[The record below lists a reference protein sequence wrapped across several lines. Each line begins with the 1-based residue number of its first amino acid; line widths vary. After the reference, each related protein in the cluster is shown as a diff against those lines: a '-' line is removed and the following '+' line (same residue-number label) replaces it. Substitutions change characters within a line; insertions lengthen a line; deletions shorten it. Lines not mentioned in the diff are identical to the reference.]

1 MKKTKV
7 LFLSAWYP
15 HRYDAMEGLFVQ
27 KHAWAASRYTDVCV
41 LFLLADK
48 NITDYEIVTNKNQGV
63 LETIVYYP
71 KRVGLLRK
79 IVTYFRAFQ
88 KGYTHVLSNWGKP
101 KVTHAHILTRTG
113 FLAYLLKK
121 KYGIPYIITEQW
133 SRYLPEKR
141 TYTGFL
147 RKYLTRL
154 VVRNAEY
161 LLPVSQTLAD
171 AMQCVGLQAKRTIC
185 VGNVVDDFFY
195 VPQEKQPR
203 TKRRILHVSCFDESA
218 KNIRG
223 ILRAVQRLSDERFD
237 FELIIIG
244 TGPDFKQIHKEAQ
257 NLMLNSVIRF
267 VGEQTPQ
274 QVSDWMH
281 QSDFFVLFS
290 NYETF
295 ATVIPEAL
303 ASGIPVV
310 SSQVG
315 IAPQLVTQE
324 TGILV
329 SVGDED
335 GLYSALQWMLNN
347 FQNFDSEKLRQYA
360 LPFSSQQIG
369 LQLRNCYKS
378 ATVRS

>member
-1 MKKTKV
+1 MNRRKV

-15 HRYDAMEGLFVQ
+15 HRYDAMAGLFVQ
-27 KHAWAASRYTDVCV
+27 KHAFAASRYTDVCI

-48 NITDYEIVTNKNQGV
+48 QVTDYEIVTNKNQGI

-71 KRVGLLRK
+71 KKRGLVRK

-88 KGYTHVLSNWGKP
+88 KGYAHVLSRWGKP

-133 SRYLPEKR
+133 SRYLPEKQ

-147 RKYLTRL
+147 RKHLSQT
-154 VVRNAEY
+154 VVRNAEC

-171 AMQCVGLQAKRTIC
+171 AMQCVGLQAKRTTC

-223 ILRAVQRLSDERFD
+223 ILRAIQRLSDERFD

-244 TGPDFKQIHKEAQ
+244 TGPDFKQVHKEAN
-257 NLMLNSVIRF
+257 NLMVSPVVRF

-315 IAPQLVTQE
+315 IAPQLVTQD

-335 GLYSALQWMLNN
+335 ALYSALLWMLNN
-347 FQNFDSEKLRQYA
+347 FQNYDSEKLRQYA

>member
-15 HRYDAMEGLFVQ
+15 HRYDAMAGLFVQ
-27 KHAWAASRYTDVCV
+27 KQALTASRYTDVCV
-41 LFLLADK
+41 LFLLTDK
-48 NITDYEIVTNKNQGV
+48 NVTDYEIVTNKNQGV

-71 KRVGLLRK
+71 KKVGLLRK

-88 KGYTHVLSNWGKP
+88 KGYAHVLSNWGKP

-133 SRYLPEKR
+133 SRYLPEKQ

-171 AMQCVGLQAKRTIC
+171 AMQYVGLQAKRTVC

-195 VPQEKQPR
+195 VPQEKQSR
-203 TKRRILHVSCFDESA
+203 AKKRILHVSCFDESA

-223 ILRAVQRLSDERFD
+223 ILRAVQRLSEERFD

-244 TGPDFKQIHKEAQ
+244 TGPDFKQVHKEAH
-257 NLMLNSVIRF
+257 NLMVSPIVRF

-281 QSDFFVLFS
+281 KSDFFVLFS

-295 ATVIPEAL
+295 ATVIPEAF

-324 TGILV
+324 TGVLV
-329 SVGDED
+329 PVGDED
-335 GLYSALQWMLNN
+335 ALYSALLWMLNN
-347 FQNFDSEKLRQYA
+347 FQNYDSEKLRQYA

>member
-1 MKKTKV
+1 M
-7 LFLSAWYP
+7 
-15 HRYDAMEGLFVQ
+15 
-27 KHAWAASRYTDVCV
+27 
-41 LFLLADK
+41 
-48 NITDYEIVTNKNQGV
+48 
-63 LETIVYYP
+63 
-71 KRVGLLRK
+71 
-79 IVTYFRAFQ
+79 
-88 KGYTHVLSNWGKP
+88 
-101 KVTHAHILTRTG
+101 
-113 FLAYLLKK
+113 
-121 KYGIPYIITEQW
+121 
-133 SRYLPEKR
+133 
-141 TYTGFL
+141 
-147 RKYLTRL
+147 
-154 VVRNAEY
+154 
-161 LLPVSQTLAD
+161 
-171 AMQCVGLQAKRTIC
+171 
-185 VGNVVDDFFY
+185 
-195 VPQEKQPR
+195 
-203 TKRRILHVSCFDESA
+203 
-218 KNIRG
+218 
-223 ILRAVQRLSDERFD
+223 RAVQRLSEERFD

-324 TGILV
+324 TGVLV

-335 GLYSALQWMLNN
+335 GLYSALQRMLNN

>member
-101 KVTHAHILTRTG
+101 KLTHAHILTRTG

-274 QVSDWMH
+274 QVSAWMH

-303 ASGIPVV
+303 ASGIPVI
-310 SSQVG
+310 SSEVG
-315 IAPQLVTQE
+315 IAPAIITSKNGKIVP
-324 TGILV
+324 I
-329 SVGDED
+329 GD
-335 GLYSALQWMLNN
+335 GNALYTEINWMLDNYTN
-347 FQNFDSEKLRQYA
+347 FNESEIRESAKPFSFEQIGMQLHDIYA
-360 LPFSSQQIG
+360 LSTI
-369 LQLRNCYKS
+369 
-378 ATVRS
+378 RS

>member
-101 KVTHAHILTRTG
+101 KLTHAHILTRTG

-171 AMQCVGLQAKRTIC
+171 AMQCVGLQAKRTVC

-195 VPQEKQPR
+195 VSQEKESR
-203 TKRRILHVSCFDESA
+203 AKKRILHVSCFDESA

-257 NLMLNSVIRF
+257 NLMLTSVIRF